1 MSQTMHEHKPA
12 VQFPG
17 QGAQKVGMGEDLYNR
32 EPLAEQT
39 FDRANEQ
46 LGYDLADVCF
56 NGPEERLTE
65 TRHSQPAIFVTS
77 LAFYRVLQEK
87 LDEPIEPAATAGLSL
102 GEYTALVAAG
112 ALRFDDALKVVQV
125 RARAMQDAC
134 DERPG
139 GMRSIM
145 GMDRKEVEAVCEELQ
160 DQGIIDVA
168 NVNAPNQIV
177 ISGEEDVLDQAEDV
191 LEERGAGRIVPLK
204 VAGAFHSRLMEPA
217 AEAVKSAL
225 ADVEIRPPRFPVIA
239 NVTGMQVRDP
249 DDIRRRLVQQ
259 LTSSVLWAPSIQ
271 TMVEEMGIGAF
282 LEVGPGRVLSSLALK
297 VSRDIETLNIQS
309 VEDLDEFLAN

>member
-1 MSQTMHEHKPA
+1 MA

-17 QGAQKVGMGEDLYNR
+17 QGAQKVGMGKDLYDR
-32 EPLAEQT
+32 EPLAEKT
-39 FDRANEQ
+39 FDRANEK

-56 NGPEERLTE
+56 NGPEDRLTE

-87 LDEPIEPAATAGLSL
+87 LDDPIEPAATAGLSL

-112 ALRFDDALKVVQV
+112 ALRFDDALDVVEV
-125 RARAMQDAC
+125 RARAMQEAC
-134 DERPG
+134 DRQPG
-139 GMRSIM
+139 GMRSVM
-145 GMDRKEVEAVCEELQ
+145 GMDLEDVESVCETLQ
-160 DQGIIDVA
+160 EQGIIDVA

-177 ISGEEDVLDQAEDV
+177 ISGEEAVLEEAEEL

-204 VAGAFHSRLMEPA
+204 VAGAFHSRLMQPA
-217 AEAVKSAL
+217 ADAVEDAL
-225 ADVEIRPPRFPVIA
+225 SDVQIRPPRFPVIA

-249 DDIRRRLVQQ
+249 DDIRHRLVEQ
-259 LTSSVLWAPSIQ
+259 LTSSVLWEPSVR
-271 TMVEEMGIGAF
+271 TMIEEMGIHSF

-297 VSRDIETLNIQS
+297 VSRDVETMSVQS
-309 VEDLDEFLAN
+309 VEDLDDFLA